1 MWQDGL
7 SQGTPSNGSS
17 GKWSTFHHLEGTH
30 AVHNNEVHHPR
41 NSGLNTGLIYHK
53 LFVTKIWNYK
63 NNIK

>member
-17 GKWSTFHHLEGTH
+17 GNCSTFHHPEETL
-30 AVHNNEVHHPR
+30 AVHNKEVHLARTSQLH
-41 NSGLNTGLIYHK
+41 SVFLYQK

-63 NNIK
+63 NNTK